1 MAYSSQYP
9 SLDSRTVNYHWPLKP
24 KYQDDGPQSI
34 STSTSSRSSSS
45 SDIDTFKRPIDGV
58 FQVQEDALYFLPE
71 TRMVYSSNDNLS
83 DQTSLSPSPRQSGN
97 YLSSPVGSTSLHTDG
112 HQPIDFQNNITQ
124 HQGASWNTGNDISMA
139 DLGFV
144 VDNGLNSPFD
154 FLDSFEQGALVSD
167 IHTPPSYDLDPPE
180 HHCDQE
186 ARVCRSQAPF
196 DYPVFDTRPFEK
208 SNMVPTYFYP
218 QSFSPPPDKI
228 TYPLDMPYVFN
239 NTNSNTTAN
248 NNTNNNNINNSIQ
261 SSYDLLQHSLDTPRL
276 SRNSTRQSFSY
287 DKHHHVTNPS
297 STADSPTKAK
307 RITDCA
313 QQNSYSIRPKQRRPQ
328 SISKSAMDKSKLQ
341 SILQTYLLAPDL
353 PGLGE
358 QKAVI
363 MTCKVAQKSYGTEK
377 RFLCPPPTVLLMG
390 SRWWSDKGNNC
401 YQESTKNPFAP
412 PQLSISISG
421 EPCLYTGQ
429 VEWYSGSGI
438 LMGQTGSTTEQTQ
451 TKKTEESETRHRR
464 LRMAEPKHQDKRW
477 YQHEQEPPS
486 MGRCVSKQLF
496 ITDADEKRKRVE
508 CVFKINLANG
518 LPLGAMSSRP
528 IKVISKPS
536 KKKQSP
542 RNAELCIHHGGLV
555 SLFNRVRSQT
565 VSTKYLG
572 VSLDNGPLHAFPSQQ
587 PKMSKIPDNTCF
599 VARTSSWDAFVV
611 WIVDTNSPQDHQSN
625 PDNHTAKDF
634 IGPSMSPLSVPY
646 PPPPAVAL
654 RNTTDQP
661 LVVHYN
667 QPIVLQCLRTG
678 LVSPVMVIRKVDRA
692 STVLG
697 GARCP
702 KGSEPGG
709 GERGDEILGDP
720 VSQLHRIALQIIQGA
735 SDPNQTNSGEERY
748 PTPHCSPPMPREDD
762 FMPRTSRPAAYL
774 ACLNDNVGMRQTTQ
788 PRKRTASAPQF
799 TADPL
804 AYFSGMAVQKTG
816 TKRSAVCDLTDIP
829 DPSSLTI
836 HSRDHHMDS
845 SMSPGPRKRMLS
857 LNSSGYPC
865 TVDRSQIPPSSF
877 AMTRSNSAPSS
888 AAYKSGQDLQDPM
901 AGMDSYWS
909 EDVSDAAIW
918 TIVGTDCADYTFWIP
933 PSDML
938 EDAGIK
944 TETADHDPPKEP
956 AQAQFFPSLLY
967 YTTSETSPCHLSNN
981 RPLSLDEKSHKRP
994 LTMSL
999 YGQHFTRDL
1008 QVWFGDI
1015 PAPFV
1020 EYRGRDHIV
1029 CRIPSPD
1036 ELLQCICVEKDDKE
1050 YKVPI
1055 MLVRGDGVIHKT
1067 NAFYRF

>member
-1 MAYSSQYP
+1 M
-9 SLDSRTVNYHWPLKP
+9 K
-24 KYQDDGPQSI
+24 
-34 STSTSSRSSSS
+34 
-45 SDIDTFKRPIDGV
+45 
-58 FQVQEDALYFLPE
+58 
-71 TRMVYSSNDNLS
+71 
-83 DQTSLSPSPRQSGN
+83 
-97 YLSSPVGSTSLHTDG
+97 
-112 HQPIDFQNNITQ
+112 QPN
-124 HQGASWNTGNDISMA
+124 
-139 DLGFV
+139 
-144 VDNGLNSPFD
+144 
-154 FLDSFEQGALVSD
+154 
-167 IHTPPSYDLDPPE
+167 
-180 HHCDQE
+180 
-186 ARVCRSQAPF
+186 
-196 DYPVFDTRPFEK
+196 
-208 SNMVPTYFYP
+208 
-218 QSFSPPPDKI
+218 
-228 TYPLDMPYVFN
+228 
-239 NTNSNTTAN
+239 
-248 NNTNNNNINNSIQ
+248 
-261 SSYDLLQHSLDTPRL
+261 
-276 SRNSTRQSFSY
+276 
-287 DKHHHVTNPS
+287 
-297 STADSPTKAK
+297 
-307 RITDCA
+307 
-313 QQNSYSIRPKQRRPQ
+313 
-328 SISKSAMDKSKLQ
+328 
-341 SILQTYLLAPDL
+341 
-353 PGLGE
+353 
-358 QKAVI
+358 
-363 MTCKVAQKSYGTEK
+363 QKS
-377 RFLCPPPTVLLMG
+377 L
-390 SRWWSDKGNNC
+390 
-401 YQESTKNPFAP
+401 AP

-438 LMGQTGSTTEQTQ
+438 LMGQTGSTAELTNANSTSNSTNNPQS
-451 TKKTEESETRHRR
+451 TKKSDENEPRHRR

-477 YQHEQEPPS
+477 YQHEQEAPL

-508 CVFKINLANG
+508 CVFKINLGNG

-572 VSLDNGPLHAFPSQQ
+572 VSLDNGPLNAFPSHSSQ
-587 PKMSKIPDNTCF
+587 PKISKIPENTCF

-611 WIVDTNSPQDHQSN
+611 WIVDTNSPPPPPQQQQQQNSSN
-625 PDNHTAKDF
+625 PDNYTAKDF

-702 KGSEPGG
+702 DGSEPGG

-720 VSQLHRIALQIIQGA
+720 VSQLHRIALQIIQGTP
-735 SDPNQTNSGEERY
+735 S
-748 PTPHCSPPMPREDD
+748 PTAGADQQQSHSHSHSRHLHSLTTSNLTEDE

-788 PRKRTASAPQF
+788 ARKRTAFAPQF
-799 TADPL
+799 SSLSASLSSSSTSTSTSSSSNPNSL
-804 AYFSGMAVQKTG
+804 AYLSALVDSKVG
-816 TKRSAVCDLTDIP
+816 TKRSAACDFADIP

-836 HSRDHHMDS
+836 HSH
-845 SMSPGPRKRMLS
+845 
-857 LNSSGYPC
+857 
-865 TVDRSQIPPSSF
+865 
-877 AMTRSNSAPSS
+877 
-888 AAYKSGQDLQDPM
+888 PM

-933 PSDML
+933 PKHML
-938 EDAGIK
+938 EEAGIK
-944 TETADHDPPKEP
+944 TEPTAPLVTNNLSELENSSLS
-956 AQAQFFPSLLY
+956 APSVQQ
-967 YTTSETSPCHLSNN
+967 
-981 RPLSLDEKSHKRP
+981 KRP

-999 YGQHFTRDL
+999 CGQHFTRDL

-1029 CRIPSPD
+1029 CRIPSQED
-1036 ELLQCICVEKDDKE
+1036 LVHCVCLEKDEKE